1 MTVRRPPPPPHRSHT
16 PWTGFT
22 PRERKRA
29 QTLPRCPSATC
40 RRAKACRSAIDGL
53 YCRRTHITPEELRR
67 ISRKRDDLMLLL
79 PKLPTRPTLK
89 QVQAYRLASDLLL
102 ARAEEQSQTRLAQW
116 KAGALDH
123 LCGPY
128 DRRGAWMV
136 PPPRVYVEG

>member
-1 MTVRRPPPPPHRSHT
+1 MPTRKAPPKPYRSHT

-29 QTLPRCPSATC
+29 EPLPRCPSATC
-40 RRAKACRSAIDGL
+40 RRAKACRNAIDGL
-53 YCRRTHITPEELRR
+53 YCRRSHITPEELRKT
-67 ISRKRDDLMLLL
+67 SRKQDELMLLL
-79 PKLPTRPTLK
+79 PKLPQHPTLK
-89 QVQAYRLASDLLL
+89 QVQAYRLASDMLL

-123 LCGPY
+123 LHGPY

-136 PPPRVYVEG
+136 PPPRGPVQD